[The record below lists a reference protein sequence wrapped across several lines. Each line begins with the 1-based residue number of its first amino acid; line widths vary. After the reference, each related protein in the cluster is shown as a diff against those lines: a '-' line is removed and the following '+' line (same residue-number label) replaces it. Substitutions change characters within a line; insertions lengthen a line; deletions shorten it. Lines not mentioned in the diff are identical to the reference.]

1 MLGELIINSL
11 VLILGYAYPAFECFK
26 TIEKHSAANAELRFW
41 CQYWVII
48 AVLTVFERIGD
59 IFVSWLPMYGEMKL
73 ALIIYLWYPKTKGT
87 GYVYNAMLRPFVAR
101 HETDIE
107 RSLREMRAKAWDVAI
122 YYWHNSSELGQTRFF
137 EIIHYLTSKPSRPRS
152 EVHFF
157 PSRLKK
163 NTKQKPKK
171 MIWGSNQRLKSLA
184 KLEISDQGSKTYIP
198 KNLYTKTKYSPLL
211 SEKFGG
217 LAAPSRPHYV
227 APLATVIVRVSFFKP
242 LVEPIEWKLSNRILQ
257 IMVVPVL
264 QNHQNSV
271 TGHSPPPPTVAPPV
285 VPRPDQAEDRWVPTA
300 PTAPTAPPIPNVS
313 HHQPVYPEEL
323 HVPGS
328 PSRPGLHIPGSPS
341 RPGLNPGQ
349 REPVW
354 LRFKKSRGL

>member
-26 TIEKHSAANAELRFW
+26 TIEKHSAPNAELRFW
-41 CQYWVII
+41 CQY
-48 AVLTVFERIGD
+48 
-59 IFVSWLPMYGEMKL
+59 WLPMYGEMKL

-122 YYWHNSSELGQTRFF
+122 YHWHNSSELGQTRFF

-152 EVHFF
+152 EV
-157 PSRLKK
+157 
-163 NTKQKPKK
+163 
-171 MIWGSNQRLKSLA
+171 
-184 KLEISDQGSKTYIP
+184 
-198 KNLYTKTKYSPLL
+198 
-211 SEKFGG
+211 
-217 LAAPSRPHYV
+217 
-227 APLATVIVRVSFFKP
+227 
-242 LVEPIEWKLSNRILQ
+242 
-257 IMVVPVL
+257 L

-271 TGHSPPPPTVAPPV
+271 AGHSPPPPTVAPPV

-300 PTAPTAPPIPNVS
+300 PTAPPLPNVS

-328 PSRPGLHIPGSPS
+328 PSRPGLNIPGSPS
-341 RPGLNPGQ
+341 RPGLNSGQ

>member
-107 RSLREMRAKAWDVAI
+107 RSLREIRAKAWDVAI

-152 EVHFF
+152 EV
-157 PSRLKK
+157 
-163 NTKQKPKK
+163 
-171 MIWGSNQRLKSLA
+171 
-184 KLEISDQGSKTYIP
+184 
-198 KNLYTKTKYSPLL
+198 
-211 SEKFGG
+211 
-217 LAAPSRPHYV
+217 
-227 APLATVIVRVSFFKP
+227 
-242 LVEPIEWKLSNRILQ
+242 
-257 IMVVPVL
+257 L

-271 TGHSPPPPTVAPPV
+271 AGHSPPPTTVAPPV

-300 PTAPTAPPIPNVS
+300 PTAPPLPNVS

-323 HVPGS
+323 HVPES

>member
-152 EVHFF
+152 EVPFF
-157 PSRLKK
+157 PFSFKKK

-171 MIWGSNQRLKSLA
+171 MIRGSNQRLKSVA
-184 KLEISDQGSKTYIP
+184 KLEISNRGVENIYTQKFMYVNYI
-198 KNLYTKTKYSPLL
+198 LSATKRKVRRIPPPPPPPQSYAVT
-211 SEKFGG
+211 
-217 LAAPSRPHYV
+217 
-227 APLATVIVRVSFFKP
+227 LATVIFRVGFFKP
-242 LVEPIEWKLSNRILQ
+242 LVEPIGWKLSNRILQ

-271 TGHSPPPPTVAPPV
+271 AGHSPPPPMVAPPV
-285 VPRPDQAEDRWVPTA
+285 VPRPDQAEDRWA
-300 PTAPTAPPIPNVS
+300 PTAPTAPPLPNVS

-341 RPGLNPGQ
+341 RPSLNPGQ